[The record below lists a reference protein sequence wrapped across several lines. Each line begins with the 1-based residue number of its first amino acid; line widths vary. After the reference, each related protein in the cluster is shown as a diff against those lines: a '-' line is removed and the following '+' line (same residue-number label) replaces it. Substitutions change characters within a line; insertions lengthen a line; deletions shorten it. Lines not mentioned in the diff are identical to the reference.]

1 MPDTNWMTE
10 IGIGEH
16 KDSFLSE
23 NKFEAVVIACRAIC
37 RTFKCD
43 DPEDLLPN
51 AAFHTL
57 WTNGRFLLGDMLV
70 QVHEQRS

>member
-1 MPDTNWMTE
+1 MSDANWTTE

-23 NKFEAVVIACRAIC
+23 NKFEAVVIACRAVC

-43 DPEDLLPN
+43 DPGALLPD
-51 AAFHTL
+51 AVFHTL
-57 WTNGRFLLGDMLV
+57 WTTGRFLLGDTLV